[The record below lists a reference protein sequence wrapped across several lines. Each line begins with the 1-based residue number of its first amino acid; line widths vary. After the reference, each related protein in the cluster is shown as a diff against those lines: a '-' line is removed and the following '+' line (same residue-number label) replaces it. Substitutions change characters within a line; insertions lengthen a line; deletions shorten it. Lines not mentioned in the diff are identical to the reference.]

1 MRDILLRIQ
10 NKFNENRFDLSLEFI
25 FLIVFAFLFFHLKK
39 LLHLD
44 ILIFMV
50 IYFLFDLW
58 TMIFREK
65 IEESDILNHDLML
78 FVNYASYII
87 ITTFINIYEKDDISF
102 ITFAIIFL
110 TVYYRYYHLVYNY
123 KLTPFSNKTL
133 FLIFILILIT
143 MIVITDSIY
152 NFLLAILTCII
163 GLVDVKSIQKLLNIE
178 IKEGYEIDEGKII
191 SNKFS
196 IIKMLLVIY
205 PTMGIVNYIIENFH
219 DFAGINYPDIS
230 NKDMIT
236 IISLKLILALV
247 FYIII
252 SEVFSRKNLKNFIES
267 SYIKPIE
274 NKPSSKG
281 SGKK

>member
-1 MRDILLRIQ
+1 MGNLLERIQ
-10 NKFNENRFDLSLEFI
+10 NKFNENKFDVSLEFI
-25 FLIVFAFLFFHLKK
+25 FLIVFALLFFHLKK
-39 LLHLD
+39 LLPLI

-50 IYFLFDLW
+50 IYFLFDFC
-58 TMIFREK
+58 TMIFRDK
-65 IEESDILNHDLML
+65 IEESDILNYDFML
-78 FVNYASYII
+78 FVNYASYIL
-87 ITTFINIYEKDDISF
+87 ITTFINIYENDDISF

-133 FLIFILILIT
+133 SSIFILILIT

-163 GLVDVKSIQKLLNIE
+163 GLVDVNSIQKLLNIE
-178 IKEGYEIDEGKII
+178 IKEGHEIDEGKII
-191 SNKFS
+191 RNKFS

-205 PTMGIVNYIIENFH
+205 PSMGIGNYIIENFY

-236 IISLKLILALV
+236 VISIKLMLALV

-252 SEVFSRKNLKNFIES
+252 SEVFSRKRLKSFIEN
-267 SYIKPIE
+267 SYI
-274 NKPSSKG
+274 SKIKND
-281 SGKK
+281 GKKDD

>member
-1 MRDILLRIQ
+1 MREILIRTQ
-10 NKFNENRFDLSLEFI
+10 NKFNENKFDVSLEFI
-25 FLIVFAFLFFHLKK
+25 FLIVFALLFFHLKK
-39 LLHLD
+39 LLPLI

-50 IYFLFDLW
+50 IYFLFDLC
-58 TMIFREK
+58 TMIFRDK
-65 IEESDILNHDLML
+65 IEESDILNHDFML

-87 ITTFINIYEKDDISF
+87 ITTCINIYGKDDISF

-133 FLIFILILIT
+133 FLIFILILII
-143 MIVITDSIY
+143 MAVMTDGIY

-163 GLVDVKSIQKLLNIE
+163 GLVDVKSIENLLNLE
-178 IKEGYEIDEGKII
+178 IKDGYEIDEGKII

-205 PTMGIVNYIIENFH
+205 PAMGIGNYIIDNFH
-219 DFAGINYPDIS
+219 DFAGINYPYIS

-236 IISLKLILALV
+236 VISMKLMLALV

-252 SEVFSRKNLKNFIES
+252 SEVFSRKRLKSFIEN
-267 SYIKPIE
+267 SYVSKIKNDWE
-274 NKPSSKG
+274 R
-281 SGKK
+281 